1 MPLERGGA
9 ARKETRCFP
18 EPILQGIPDQEQPG
32 AIVARLMEA
41 VPAGNYLAI
50 SQIASDVA
58 ATEVAEGVQH
68 FN

>member
-1 MPLERGGA
+1 
-9 ARKETRCFP
+9 
-18 EPILQGIPDQEQPG
+18 
-32 AIVARLMEA
+32 MEA
-41 VPAGNYLAI
+41 VPPGNYLAI